1 MFDVSRLFGKGIRNT
16 LFLKNGLQLSYNG
29 PYVVVG
35 TDTVMDQF
43 HVNTFCTAEYTMSVD
58 YDTNN
63 KEIIKVLVSATPSN
77 SSVTVYGRSNMG
89 NDLVNITSTVN
100 NSYVRIVLNPA
111 QKTPT
116 TTYAG
121 AKVIFSATY
130 FQTQNALQGGAA
142 ELINSGNNYDNTNV
156 NSGQGGGSGY

>member
-16 LFLKNGLQLSYNG
+16 LLLKNGLQLSYNG

-63 KEIIKVLVSATPSN
+63 KEILGTDVKSFFNDKNFKVNEKNKP
-77 SSVTVYGRSNMG
+77 
-89 NDLVNITSTVN
+89 
-100 NSYVRIVLNPA
+100 RIFLW
-111 QKTPT
+111 
-116 TTYAG
+116 
-121 AKVIFSATY
+121 F
-130 FQTQNALQGGAA
+130 
-142 ELINSGNNYDNTNV
+142 
-156 NSGQGGGSGY
+156 

>member
-16 LFLKNGLQLSYNG
+16 LLLKNGLQLSYNG
-29 PYVVVG
+29 PYVVIK
-35 TDTVMDQF
+35 DNTVMDQF
-43 HVNTFCTAEYTMSVD
+43 HVNTFCTAEYTISVD

-63 KEIIKVLVSATPSN
+63 KEIIKILVSATPSN

-89 NDLVNITSTVN
+89 NNLINISSTVN
-100 NSYVRIVLNPA
+100 NSYVRIILNPA
-111 QKTPT
+111 QKTPI

-130 FQTQNALQGGAA
+130 FQTQNALQGGDA
-142 ELINSGNNYDNTNV
+142 ELINSGNSYDQSNV
-156 NSGQGGGSGY
+156 NSGNNGGNNY

>member
-16 LFLKNGLQLSYNG
+16 LLLKNGLQLSYNG

-63 KEIIKVLVSATPSN
+63 KEIIKILVVLHHQ
-77 SSVTVYGRSNMG
+77 TVQSLYM
-89 NDLVNITSTVN
+89 
-100 NSYVRIVLNPA
+100 A
-111 QKTPT
+111 E
-116 TTYAG
+116 
-121 AKVIFSATY
+121 VIWAM
-130 FQTQNALQGGAA
+130 
-142 ELINSGNNYDNTNV
+142 I
-156 NSGQGGGSGY
+156 

>member
-16 LFLKNGLQLSYNG
+16 LLLKNGLQLSYNG

-35 TDTVMDQF
+35 TDTIQ
-43 HVNTFCTAEYTMSVD
+43 NINSQIQYSKAEYTMSVD

>member
-16 LFLKNGLQLSYNG
+16 LLLKNGLQLSYNG

-89 NDLVNITSTVN
+89 NDLVNVTSTVN
-100 NSYVRIVLNPA
+100 NSYVRIILTRPRQRLHMLVLKLFQCNL
-111 QKTPT
+111 
-116 TTYAG
+116 
-121 AKVIFSATY
+121 

-142 ELINSGNNYDNTNV
+142 ELIGPGNNYDNTNV
-156 NSGQGGGSGY
+156 NSGNSGGSGY